1 MRFAFTDTEHDGRES
16 KTHLDRGSRSK
27 GVIMAKKL
35 TLILLGISFALP
47 AFISGCNTVAGAGS
61 DLSAAG
67 NKVHD
72 EAREH
77 QRY

>member
-1 MRFAFTDTEHDGRES
+1 M
-16 KTHLDRGSRSK
+16 L
-27 GVIMAKKL
+27 KKL
-35 TLILLGISFALP
+35 TLILLSLSLATPVFLT
-47 AFISGCNTVAGAGS
+47 GCNTVAGAGS
-61 DLSAAG
+61 DISAAG